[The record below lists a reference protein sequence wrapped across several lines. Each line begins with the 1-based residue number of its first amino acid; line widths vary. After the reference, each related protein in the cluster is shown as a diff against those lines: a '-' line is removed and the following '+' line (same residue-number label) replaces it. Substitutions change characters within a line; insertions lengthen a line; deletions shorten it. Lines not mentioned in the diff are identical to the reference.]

1 MDYEEKYKK
10 ALATARKLYNM
21 RGDWTNLEIE
31 SIFPELRESEDE
43 RIRKAL
49 MQNLKERFGTKG
61 NMGEGLDMPDVL
73 AWFEKKKESQP
84 IEWSKEDEDT
94 IKFLISH
101 FCTCYP
107 NRTFQFT
114 TNEVISHDELLRK
127 IRHLRPQPQWKP
139 SKEQIKGIECAIK
152 TLQHQLNVG
161 DKRLNSLYDD
171 LKQLMEE

>member
-1 MDYEEKYKK
+1 MNYEEKYKK

-43 RIRKAL
+43 GIRKEIL
-49 MQNLKERFGTKG
+49 NYIIKG
-61 NMGEGLDMPDVL
+61 SESYYDVQQYGREK
-73 AWFEKKKESQP
+73 FEKWIAWLKKQGK
-84 IEWSKEDEDT
+84 WSEEDEDT

-152 TLQHQLNVG
+152 TLQHQLNVR

>member
-31 SIFPELRESEDE
+31 SIFPELRDSEDE

-73 AWFEKKKESQP
+73 AWFEKKKEPQP
-84 IEWSKEDEDT
+84 VEWSKEDKVMLDEIIDFFENGT
-94 IKFLISH
+94 VKL
-101 FCTCYP
+101 
-107 NRTFQFT
+107 Q
-114 TNEVISHDELLRK
+114 HDLSLYASWLKSLKERYT
-127 IRHLRPQPQWKP
+127 WKP
-139 SKEQIKGIECAIK
+139 SDAQMYNLSEAAHYRTAFWDCDILIG
-152 TLQHQLNVG
+152 
-161 DKRLNSLYDD
+161 LYDE
-171 LKQLMEE
+171 LKKLK